1 MIDGQERQQLVTPG
15 VWDYL
20 GEGLIPL
27 SRLSQSEAGEHSE
40 SGWVRLNASLWM
52 GGGKIGRH

>member
-1 MIDGQERQQLVTPG
+1 VIDGQERQQLVTPG

-27 SRLSQSEAGEHSE
+27 LEAFWE
-40 SGWVRLNASLWM
+40 
-52 GGGKIGRH
+52 